1 MKSYSKFIQVIAFTG
16 VVFFIL
22 AGTGYNIVHYCCDS
36 CESVGIEYLS
46 THSCLD
52 VHHAEHSDA
61 YGFKTI
67 DFSESSEC
75 CNHNSQSTATD
86 IQNGQKI
93 NNCQVNEGHCELNR
107 LELNDYSVSGIV
119 HLQPNVAVID
129 LPVAVLPLK
138 QLMGILT
145 DPLVHY
151 PPPEPAASLGR
162 LLLAQK
168 SVLVI

>member
-1 MKSYSKFIQVIAFTG
+1 MKSYSKIIQLIAFTG

-52 VHHAEHSDA
+52 VHHSDHSEA

-67 DFSESSEC
+67 DFSESSDC
-75 CNHNSQSTATD
+75 CNHSSHLKASD
-86 IQNGQKI
+86 IQNEQFTE
-93 NNCQVNEGHCELNR
+93 NCQVNEGHCELNR

-119 HLQPNVAVID
+119 HLQLTVAEIE
-129 LPVAVLPLK
+129 LPVAVLPLN
-138 QLMGILT
+138 QLVGMES

-151 PPPEPAASLGR
+151 PPPEPVASLGR
-162 LLLAQK
+162 HLLAQK